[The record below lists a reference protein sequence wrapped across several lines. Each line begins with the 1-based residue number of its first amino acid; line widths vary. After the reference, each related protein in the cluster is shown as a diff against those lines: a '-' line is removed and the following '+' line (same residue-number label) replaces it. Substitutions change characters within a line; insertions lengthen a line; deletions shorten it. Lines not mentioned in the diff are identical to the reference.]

1 MGVAPS
7 NRQRHGGKPRQR
19 NGSVMTPARL
29 VLWRFQWNSVVL
41 AGVRET
47 PGTNGRASA
56 LIEDHLNGATD
67 LGKTLIGHPDLLQI
81 DLVVGVNQDVAHP
94 PIARQGT

>member
-1 MGVAPS
+1 
-7 NRQRHGGKPRQR
+7 
-19 NGSVMTPARL
+19 MTMARL

-47 PGTNGRASA
+47 PGMNGRASA

-67 LGKTLIGHPDLLQI
+67 SGK
-81 DLVVGVNQDVAHP
+81 
-94 PIARQGT
+94 R